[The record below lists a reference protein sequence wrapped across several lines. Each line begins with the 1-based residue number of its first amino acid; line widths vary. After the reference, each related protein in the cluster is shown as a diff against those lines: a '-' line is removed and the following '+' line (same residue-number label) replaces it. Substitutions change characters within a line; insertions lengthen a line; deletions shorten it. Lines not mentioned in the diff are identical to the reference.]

1 MARPLARPLASLS
14 GGALALGGALVLAA
28 CADARARPTF
38 PEDAAGRPVIEEQA
52 LLGFDARG
60 DALAAQL
67 LVAEGHAQLSLI
79 ALDRDAGP
87 TRTLAQASEEIARA
101 VGERLLAAGDSRQP
115 LLSGQVSALW
125 PEAASL
131 ASAAGL
137 EPQSADPTPLD
148 PRHDGAAGSRWA
160 AAGAGLVPL
169 ALRAAET
176 VQGPA
181 AMLLLLSES
190 PGGALDSEEL
200 EIARMPLSG
209 ETVAPRLWIRG
220 RVAWL
225 LSGSTRGAA
234 SPSGPGIAQPGELRR
249 AVGLRRGSLSRGEA
263 ELHNLHGLAAYRGGE
278 REMARHEFE
287 RALACDPRFLDALYN
302 AAAIAALDERDDEAV
317 SLLRRAA
324 EEDPR
329 RVEVLGRDDPDLRRL
344 RQRPDVREL
353 LGLARMPPGE

>member
-115 LLSGQVSALW
+115 LLSGQVSAL
-125 PEAASL
+125 
-131 ASAAGL
+131 
-137 EPQSADPTPLD
+137 
-148 PRHDGAAGSRWA
+148 WA